1 VPFVHKTT
9 LNRKYVSRRDFHD
22 PAVNIGNYLMHYTR
36 FEGTRGVLDGEKAL
50 PELDLPPENKTG
62 TFFPSVHANCMMGF
76 GIDSVSATE
85 VYPEG
90 PEHTVLV
97 SSFLVPKR
105 PQSCRISTR
114 SWPSIGATRRS
125 CGPRTSVPPSCSS
138 WVCDRRS
145 MSPAASPHRTAW
157 STITTCGFSTM

>member
-1 VPFVHKTT
+1 MPFVHKTT

-22 PAVNIGNYLMHYTR
+22 PAVDIGNYLMHYTR

-90 PEHTVLV
+90 PEHTMLV
-97 SSFLVPKR
+97 SSFLVPK
-105 PQSCRISTR
+105 STAAL
-114 SWPSIGATRRS
+114 PDFDEILPNTGATRKS
-125 CGPRTSVPPSCSS
+125 SGPRTCAPPNCSS
-138 WVCDRRS
+138 SGCARQFT
-145 MSPAASPHRTAW
+145 SPAASLRRTAW
-157 STITTCGFSTM
+157 CTTMICGFSIM